1 MSRPG
6 EHLWMDPQGRWPLP
20 WLEPAWNEARRQRGH
35 ALLIHGPGGVG
46 QFELAMLLAQ
56 TWLCE
61 QPRQG
66 QPCGVCEGCR
76 LLGAF
81 AHPDLRVLVPEQ
93 WRERLGLAAAEEEGA
108 EAGEAGGSAAGKG
121 KAAGR
126 EIRVGEVRA
135 AIDWAQRTSTRGGLK
150 VLVLHPAQRLNL
162 IAANALLKTLEE
174 PPGALRLVLCCED
187 PQALLP
193 TVRSRCQMLGLRV
206 PDAAAAVSWLQS
218 HGVEDAAL
226 LLQAAGGRPAQALE
240 LAQEGIS
247 ARLWPE
253 MPDLVRQGRAEA
265 FAALP
270 APRVIECLQKLCLD
284 LLNRSRRQPSR
295 YFPPESLPPGA
306 HGEALLAWWGRLQR
320 AVRHRE
326 HPWNANLLIESL
338 VLQGR
343 DCWPARQ
350 DRTPSSRHVR

>member
-1 MSRPG
+1 
-6 EHLWMDPQGRWPLP
+6 
-20 WLEPAWNEARRQRGH
+20 
-35 ALLIHGPGGVG
+35 
-46 QFELAMLLAQ
+46 
-56 TWLCE
+56 
-61 QPRQG
+61 
-66 QPCGVCEGCR
+66 
-76 LLGAF
+76 
-81 AHPDLRVLVPEQ
+81 VLVPEQ
-93 WRERLGLAAAEEEGA
+93 WRERLGLSAADEEGA
-108 EAGEAGGSAAGKG
+108 EAGEGGTAGAGKG

-126 EIRVGEVRA
+126 EIRVGDVRA
-135 AIDWAQRTSTRGGLK
+135 AIDWAQRTSSRGGPK

-193 TVRSRCQMLGLRV
+193 TVRSRCQMLGLGL

-218 HGVEDAAL
+218 VGVEDAPV

-253 MPDLVRQGRAEA
+253 MPELVRQGRADA
-265 FAALP
+265 FAAL
-270 APRVIECLQKLCLD
+270 AVPRVIETLQKMCLD
-284 LLNRSRRQPSR
+284 LLNRARRQPSR
-295 YFPPESLPPGA
+295 YFPQESLPQGA
-306 HGEALLAWWGRLQR
+306 QAEALLVWWSRLQR
-320 AVRHRE
+320 AARHRE
-326 HPWNANLLIESL
+326 HPWNASLLVESL

-343 DCWPARQ
+343 DCWPSRQ